1 MGFFDLFS
9 VKEIKTTKID
19 EIHFSQLDNKTF
31 LANYF
36 NQRKPLL
43 IKSGAKD
50 WPLAKKWSKEYIMEK
65 YGEYN
70 CTVISDSRPAH
81 SKLKT
86 TLSDYFINY
95 KGKSTLTLDFN
106 PLKSMFFLNGL
117 KFPNNY
123 FSKKEI
129 NRFFFYHSVKNAGTL
144 PHVHRDAFNILRKG
158 EKRWI
163 MHDADQ
169 NVSPIGYELLK
180 ESYRKYPPGTHA
192 KDWFRKELSKVSKKT
207 ELFECNQTDQDIVYV
222 PENFCHTV
230 VNISDEV
237 LGIVIETSRKS

>member
-1 MGFFDLFS
+1 
-9 VKEIKTTKID
+9 
-19 EIHFSQLDNKTF
+19 
-31 LANYF
+31 
-36 NQRKPLL
+36 
-43 IKSGAKD
+43 
-50 WPLAKKWSKEYIMEK
+50 
-65 YGEYN
+65 
-70 CTVISDSRPAH
+70 
-81 SKLKT
+81 
-86 TLSDYFINY
+86 
-95 KGKSTLTLDFN
+95 
-106 PLKSMFFLNGL
+106 
-117 KFPNNY
+117 
-123 FSKKEI
+123 
-129 NRFFFYHSVKNAGTL
+129 
-144 PHVHRDAFNILRKG
+144 
-158 EKRWI
+158 